1 MRILLAILTV
11 LWLTGLAEAQGL
23 KQYGQCVCTGASTG
37 SPPTSAVVQRAPAG
51 TTTWATISPVLPM
64 TGTPAITAPF
74 VDTTRVAG
82 VSYQYR
88 CVETNAAGS
97 TPTDP
102 SASFTFVDVTTPG
115 KGTIGVTI
123 ITQ

>member
-1 MRILLAILTV
+1 
-11 LWLTGLAEAQGL
+11 
-23 KQYGQCVCTGASTG
+23 
-37 SPPTSAVVQRAPAG
+37 VVQRAPAG
-51 TTTWATISPVLPM
+51 TQTWTTISPVLPM
-64 TGTPAITAPF
+64 TGTPAVSAPF

-82 VSYQYR
+82 TSYQYR
-88 CVETNAAGS
+88 CLETNAVGS

-102 SASFTFVDVTTPG
+102 SASFTFVDVTTPD

>member
-1 MRILLAILTV
+1 M
-11 LWLTGLAEAQGL
+11 
-23 KQYGQCVCTGASTG
+23 S
-37 SPPTSAVVQRAPAG
+37 
-51 TTTWATISPVLPM
+51 
-64 TGTPAITAPF
+64 GTPAVTAPY

-88 CVETNAAGS
+88 CMLTNAGGS

-102 SASFTFVDVTTPG
+102 SQSYTFVDVSTPD

-123 ITQ
+123 VTQ

>member
-1 MRILLAILTV
+1 M
-11 LWLTGLAEAQGL
+11 
-23 KQYGQCVCTGASTG
+23 TGA
-37 SPPTSAVVQRAPAG
+37 PAV
-51 TTTWATISPVLPM
+51 
-64 TGTPAITAPF
+64 TAPY

-88 CVETNAAGS
+88 CLETNAAGS

-102 SASFTFVDVTTPG
+102 SASFTFVDVATPA